1 MVEPLCNFDLRH
13 NPGEIRIQTYAN
25 LNGEGLKPSQIE
37 GETYIDGARVEV
49 CHLCK
54 SRCPRHEE
62 LFVQEAEILL
72 NNGVAYVIDS
82 IIVRNSAVT
91 QPSNS
96 RRRNTNL
103 FEIIR

>member
-1 MVEPLCNFDLRH
+1 MSHCATSIYAIIQERSAFK
-13 NPGEIRIQTYAN
+13 RI
-25 LNGEGLKPSQIE
+25 K
-37 GETYIDGARVEV
+37 RVEV